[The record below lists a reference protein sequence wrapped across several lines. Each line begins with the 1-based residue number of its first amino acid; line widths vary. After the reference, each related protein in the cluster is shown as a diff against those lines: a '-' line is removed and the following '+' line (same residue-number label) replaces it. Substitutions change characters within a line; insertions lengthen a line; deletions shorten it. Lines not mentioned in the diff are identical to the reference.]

1 MGFLDAPALQGP
13 PGAPGAPGA
22 PGGSD
27 ASFAAWI
34 NDVATPSLT
43 RSALGGAFEPLTTFA
58 LSNYDAVEDGIAD
71 DTTAFRNAALA
82 AYNAGGGV
90 VTFTGTPLITDY
102 ITAWENVTFM
112 GIGTSLSSLDK
123 STIILDGATAQV
135 RLGNGVRGG
144 HSANFSISVTESD
157 PTGALKITATEQKIT
172 NISVDSAT
180 GIGAWIYGSQNCH
193 LDSVGVSNSGTDNVV
208 VDGGTGG
215 MLYSRCEW
223 MSAAGYNLRI
233 TDSAPGG
240 HTSFGYQY
248 GPAHNHFV
256 SCLMESYSPLT
267 TAEGLVLVEA
277 GSRNTFRNCGISN
290 SSDLTFTGDGG
301 VLAQVRIT
309 NDKFPTTV
317 ATSVEFN
324 SCNFTGGNTKK
335 YPPIYVQGTNAVTK
349 NCVTVNGSTFFN
361 GATHCFV
368 TDGPT
373 EGHIEGTFTYTNV
386 SALYNAIGA
395 GSFFFWRQD
404 RSTGI
409 FVKMPDA
416 TAPWGSA
423 FPFMCSRDN
432 DAGARFIVTN
442 LGDLVWASGGN
453 FTPIAT
459 FGYVSAAGALHSTKG
474 LSVSGKILKTHT
486 DSIPATG
493 AAVTTDASVAGPVYL
508 YTLTGTGSIAS
519 WTISNPYDGQE
530 IRLGVY
536 RVGTQTMVW
545 PPTTLVRYES
555 NTAPATPATGTISW
569 VTLYYLASTG
579 KWYEVG
585 RAIDTPV

>member
-1 MGFLDAPALQGP
+1 MGFLDPPPL
-13 PGAPGAPGA
+13 PGAPGTPGPPGA

-43 RSALGGAFEPLTTFA
+43 RAALGGAFEPLTNFHIKK
-58 LSNYDAVEDGIAD
+58 YGAVEDGVAD

-90 VTFTGTPLITDY
+90 VMFSGTPRITDY
-102 ITAWENVTFM
+102 VTAWENVTFM

-123 STIILDGATAQV
+123 STIVLDGATAQV

-144 HSANFSISVTESD
+144 HSANFTISVTQCD
-157 PTGALKITATEQKIT
+157 PTGALKVTATEQKIT
-172 NISVDSAT
+172 NISVTGAD
-180 GIGAWIYGSQNCH
+180 GIGAWFYGSQNCH
-193 LDSVGVSNSGTDNVV
+193 VDSLGVAESGTDNVV
-208 VDGGTGG
+208 IDGGTGG
-215 MLYSRCEW
+215 MLFSRCEW

-256 SCLMESYSPLT
+256 SCLMESYAPLT
-267 TAEGLVLVEA
+267 TAKGLVLVEA

-309 NDKFPTTV
+309 NDKFPSSV

-349 NCVTVNGSTFFN
+349 NCVTVNGNTFIN
-361 GATHCFV
+361 GATSVFT

-373 EGHIEGTFTYTNV
+373 EGHVEGSFQYVGVT
-386 SALYNAIGA
+386 ALYSATGA

-416 TAPWGSA
+416 TGAWGAA
-423 FPFMCSRDN
+423 FPFMCSRDT
-432 DAGARFIVTN
+432 DAGARFYISN
-442 LGDLVWASGGN
+442 LGDLAWASGAN
-453 FTPIAT
+453 FAPLAS
-459 FGYVSAAGALHSTKG
+459 FGYNSTIGALASTKG
-474 LSVSGKILKTHT
+474 MSVSGKLIKAST
-486 DSIPATG
+486 SVIAGVG
-493 AAVTTDASVAGPVYL
+493 AAITTDAATGGPEYI

-519 WTISNPYDGQE
+519 WALSNPTQDQE
-530 IRLGVY
+530 ITLTVY
-536 RVGTQTMVW
+536 RVGSQSMVW
-545 PPTTLVRYES
+545 PSTNVRYES
-555 NTAPATPATGTISW
+555 NAAPAAPTAGTLTSVTLKYRSGTGLWQEMSRSINVPAT
-569 VTLYYLASTG
+569 
-579 KWYEVG
+579 
-585 RAIDTPV
+585 